1 MQFQHDTLD
10 NGLEIVAELN
20 PRAYSTA
27 VGFFVRTGARD
38 ESPEVSGVSHFLEHM
53 AFKGNERYS
62 ADDVNRTFDDLGA
75 KYNASTGEEFTL
87 FYAAILPE
95 YLDRTFD
102 LLTALLTP
110 SLREADFDTEKQVIL
125 EEIGMYEDLPAFV
138 AHDHAMQAHFG
149 THPLG
154 QSILG
159 TTESVSGLTVVQMRR
174 YHQERYRAGNLTLV
188 AAGNVEGD
196 HLRELA
202 ESHCARWPAGKAA
215 RDARPPAPAGGQVFI
230 HRPTSQ
236 QQHLTQMAAAPSAT
250 SPLRIAAE
258 LLSVI
263 VGDEVGSRLYW
274 ELVDPGHVEAAE
286 LSFTEFEGAGAWM
299 TYLCCRPEEAAANVG
314 RVNDLYA
321 QVNREGVTEEE
332 LARAKS
338 KAAARVVLHSE
349 RPMGRLSSLGGNW
362 LYRREYRSVQDDLNS
377 LQAIS
382 GDDVRRVLA
391 DYPLAQTTTVGV
403 GPLTELS

>member
-1 MQFQHDTLD
+1 
-10 NGLEIVAELN
+10 
-20 PRAYSTA
+20 
-27 VGFFVRTGARD
+27 
-38 ESPEVSGVSHFLEHM
+38 
-53 AFKGNERYS
+53 
-62 ADDVNRTFDDLGA
+62 VNRVFDELGA

-95 YLDRTFD
+95 YLERTFE

-138 AHDHAMQAHFG
+138 AHDHAMRAHFG

-159 TTESVSGLTVVQMRR
+159 TTESVSALTVDQMRR
-174 YHQERYRAGNLTLV
+174 YHRERYRAGNLTLV
-188 AAGNVEGD
+188 AAGNVEGS
-196 HLRELA
+196 HLRAMA
-202 ESHCARWPAGKAA
+202 ESHCARWPAGKAV
-215 RDARPPAPAGGQVFI
+215 RDARPPAPAGGREFV
-230 HRPTSQ
+230 HRPASQ
-236 QQHLTQMAAAPSAT
+236 QEHITQMAAAPAAT
-250 SPLRIAAE
+250 SPLRFAAE

-263 VGDEVGSRLYW
+263 VGDDVGSRLYW

-286 LSFTEFEGAGAWM
+286 LSFSEFEGAGAWM
-299 TYLCCRPEEAAANVG
+299 TYLCCRPEEAAANIG
-314 RVNDLYA
+314 RVADLYA
-321 QVNREGVTEEE
+321 QVNREGVSDEE

-338 KAAARVVLHSE
+338 KAAARIVLHSE

-382 GDDVRRVLA
+382 GEDMRRVLA
-391 DYPLAQTTTVGV
+391 EYPLAQTTTVGV
-403 GPLTELS
+403 GPLAGLP

>member
-1 MQFQHDTLD
+1 MPFQHDTLG

-20 PRAYSTA
+20 LRAYSTA
-27 VGFFVRTGARD
+27 IGFFVRTGARD
-38 ESPEVSGVSHFLEHM
+38 ESPQVSGVSHFLEHM

-62 ADDVNRTFDDLGA
+62 ADDVNRVFDELGA

-95 YLDRTFD
+95 YLERTF
-102 LLTALLTP
+102 ALLAALLEP
-110 SLREADFDTEKQVIL
+110 SLREADFGTEKQVIL

-138 AHDHAMQAHFG
+138 AHDLAMRTHFG

-159 TTESVSGLTVVQMRR
+159 TVESVSALTVEQMRR
-174 YHQERYRAGNLTLV
+174 FHRDQYRAGNITLV
-188 AAGNVEGD
+188 AAGNLD
-196 HLRELA
+196 WDRLRGLA
-202 ESHCARWPAGKAA
+202 ETHCLGWPAGSAA
-215 RDARPPAPAGGQVFI
+215 RDVRTPSPTGGREFV
-230 HRPTSQ
+230 HRPASQ
-236 QQHLTQMAAAPSAT
+236 QEHIAQLAAAPSAT
-250 SPLRIAAE
+250 SPLRFAAE

-286 LSFTEFEGAGAWM
+286 LSFSEFEGAGAWM
-299 TYLCCRPEEAAANVG
+299 TYLCCRPEEAAANLG
-314 RVNDLYA
+314 RVADLYA

-338 KAAARVVLHSE
+338 KAAARIVLHSE

-382 GDDVRRVLA
+382 ADDIRLVLA
-391 DYPLAQTTTVGV
+391 EYPLAQTTTVGV
-403 GPLTELS
+403 GPLGGLP

>member
-1 MQFQHDTLD
+1 MQFRHNTLD

-62 ADDVNRTFDDLGA
+62 ADDVNRVFDELGA

-95 YLDRTFD
+95 YLDQTFE

-110 SLREADFDTEKQVIL
+110 SLRETDFDTEKQVIL

-138 AHDHAMQAHFG
+138 AHDHAMRAHFG

-159 TTESVSGLTVVQMRR
+159 TTESVSALTVDQMRR
-174 YHQERYRAGNLTLV
+174 YHRERYRAGNMTLV
-188 AAGNVEGD
+188 AAGNVDGD
-196 HLRELA
+196 RLRTLA
-202 ESHCARWPAGKAA
+202 ESHCARWPAGRAV
-215 RDARPPAPAGGQVFI
+215 RDARPPARAGGQEFV
-230 HRPTSQ
+230 HRPASQ
-236 QQHLTQMAAAPSAT
+236 QEHVTQLAAAPSAT
-250 SPLRIAAE
+250 SPLRFAAE

-263 VGDEVGSRLYW
+263 VGDEAGSRLYW

-286 LSFTEFEGAGAWM
+286 LSFSEFDGAGAWM
-299 TYLCCRPEEAAANVG
+299 TYLCCRPQEAAANVE
-314 RVNDLYA
+314 RVAALYA
-321 QVNREGVTEEE
+321 QVNREGVGNEE
-332 LARAKS
+332 LTQAKS
-338 KAAARVVLHSE
+338 KAAARIVLHSE

-382 GDDVRRVLA
+382 AEDIGRVLA
-391 DYPLAQTTTVGV
+391 EYPLAQTTTVGV
-403 GPLTELS
+403 GPLSGLL

>member
-62 ADDVNRTFDDLGA
+62 ADDVNRVFDELGA

-95 YLDRTFD
+95 YLDRTFE

-125 EEIGMYEDLPAFV
+125 EEIGMYDDLPAFV
-138 AHDHAMQAHFG
+138 AHDHAMRAHFG

-159 TTESVSGLTVVQMRR
+159 TTESVSALTVDRMRR
-174 YHQERYRAGNLTLV
+174 YHRDRYRAGNMTLV
-188 AAGNVEGD
+188 AAGNVDGD

-202 ESHCARWPAGKAA
+202 ASHCGRWPAGKAA
-215 RDARPPAPAGGQVFI
+215 RDARPPVPAGGREFV
-230 HRPTSQ
+230 HRPASQ
-236 QQHLTQMAAAPSAT
+236 QEHITQLAAAPSAT
-250 SPLRIAAE
+250 SPLRFAAE

-274 ELVDPGHVEAAE
+274 ELVDPGHVDAAE
-286 LSFTEFEGAGAWM
+286 LGFSEFEGAGAWM

-314 RVNDLYA
+314 RVSDLYA
-321 QVNREGVTEEE
+321 QVNLEGVTAEE

-338 KAAARVVLHSE
+338 KAAARIVLHSE

-362 LYRREYRSVQDDLNS
+362 LYRREYRSVQDDLNA

-382 GDDVRRVLA
+382 GDEIRRVLTE
-391 DYPLAQTTTVGV
+391 YPLAQTTTVGV
-403 GPLTELS
+403 GPLAGLP